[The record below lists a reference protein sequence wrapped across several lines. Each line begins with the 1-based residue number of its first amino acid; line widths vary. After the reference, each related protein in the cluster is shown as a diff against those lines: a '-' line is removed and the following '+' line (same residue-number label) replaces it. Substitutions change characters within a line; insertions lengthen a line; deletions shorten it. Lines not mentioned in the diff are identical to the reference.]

1 MLQISNKEIENLI
14 HKGQME
20 DAESIGIYVKGDNIK
35 TYIDEELE
43 DVEFSLDLTGYT
55 VQEAYKE
62 VEEWL
67 ETVKEVLRIVE
78 ILSEAIDVFQADV
91 NKDKI
96 MENFYYIIDNYR
108 NYNTSDIMDCV
119 EEIKYTAKYIN
130 KYDRIEIDKIL
141 SKL

>member
-1 MLQISNKEIENLI
+1 MLQISNQEIENLI

-20 DAESIGIYVKGDNIK
+20 DAEIGIYVKGDNIK

-62 VEEWL
+62 AEEWL

-96 MENFYYIIDNYR
+96 MESFYYIIDNYK
-108 NYNTSDIMDCV
+108 NYNSSDIMDCV
-119 EEIKYTAKYIN
+119 EEIKSTAKYIN
-130 KYDRIEIDKIL
+130 KYDRIEIGKIL
-141 SKL
+141 SRL